1 MLLQAI
7 GTLKGNTFWSCNM
20 CATTSSCLCRFM
32 GTAMFHSMVARARA
46 SDSEIVVLLDPILV
60 LLQDFSLTVNK
71 MRTTSG
77 NWLLVASP
85 ISTSIFPFDL
95 QGPSELWVRSSDG
108 IYTDDEEVCLG
119 EIDFTFLQKFTCE
132 NETHGKP
139 MIAVIESSVAG
150 EGTCNGN
157 RSKAQVPGSKALGM
171 EHWQS
176 STSCWGYAT
185 FCVWK
190 WATQWVAFDWSS
202 NFQAPHCCWCK
213 LLLLSSLPWTFDRPT
228 PKW

>member
-1 MLLQAI
+1 
-7 GTLKGNTFWSCNM
+7 
-20 CATTSSCLCRFM
+20 M

-108 IYTDDEEVCLG
+108 IYTDDEEVCFG
-119 EIDFTFLQKFTCE
+119 EIDFTFLQKFTSE

-176 STSCWGYAT
+176 STSRWGYAT

-190 WATQWVAFDWSS
+190 WATQ
-202 NFQAPHCCWCK
+202 
-213 LLLLSSLPWTFDRPT
+213 
-228 PKW
+228 